1 MKKVILAG
9 TYPAHTFEK
18 LWAML
23 PEEEFELKAV
33 DTPEAYDAMTDA
45 EFMIPVSYT
54 HLRAHET

>member
-18 LWAML
+18 LRAML

-33 DTPEAYDAMTDA
+33 VVGI
-45 EFMIPVSYT
+45 FHNIV
-54 HLRAHET
+54 

>member
-45 EFMIPVSYT
+45 EFETVSSWT
-54 HLRAHET
+54 C